1 METVRLWA
9 SQGVGSRGLGGGGEG
24 VCAYLKIW
32 VVNSTPLEI
41 KANSHSLFSLLMLYV
56 LPLNFKGHKNN

>member
-9 SQGVGSRGLGGGGEG
+9 SQGVGSGGLGGGGG

-41 KANSHSLFSLLMLYV
+41 KASSHSLLSLLMLYV
-56 LPLNFKGHKNN
+56 LPLNFKGHKK